1 MKIKGV
7 RVKYAEYIILLSI
20 LEDSVDMNK
29 ID

>member
-1 MKIKGV
+1 MKIKGI

-20 LEDSVDMNK
+20 LEGSVDMNK